1 MRVTAAPRPKPGPP
15 HRIRQPASG
24 QNDTRP
30 VRRTGYGNPQGGR
43 TTRAVWR
50 AVWRSRTGYGQP
62 ASGQNDT
69 DMFIEIVRGA
79 PSQAAFSTI
88 AARYEASKRLFAT
101 SDTCAAPKRSVSDS
115 TEKVR

>member
-15 HRIRQPASG
+15 RRQPASG
-24 QNDTRP
+24 QNDTRLA
-30 VRRTGYGNPQGGR
+30 RRTGYGNPQAVK
-43 TTRAVWR
+43 TTRAR
-50 AVWRSRTGYGQP
+50 LARGLEEQIRIRQP

-101 SDTCAAPKRSVSDS
+101 SDTCADPKRSVSDS

>member
-30 VRRTGYGNPQGGR
+30 AHRTGYGNPQAVK
-43 TTRAVWR
+43 TARAR
-50 AVWRSRTGYGQP
+50 LARGLEEQIRIRQP